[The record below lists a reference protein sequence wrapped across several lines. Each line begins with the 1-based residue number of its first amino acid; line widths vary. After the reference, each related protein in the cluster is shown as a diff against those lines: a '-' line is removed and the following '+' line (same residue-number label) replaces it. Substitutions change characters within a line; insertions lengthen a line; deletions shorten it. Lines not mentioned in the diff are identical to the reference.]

1 MTLLK
6 QQSHPFTPSSSI
18 LTLCTSFYGLKTIS
32 LILRLNF
39 YDLASRTST
48 RVKAT
53 LFSVFGPI
61 QIVLYYLKSY
71 LNPLQLRR
79 GKDNANNRIGF
90 DSELKQVDVA
100 NQFFVM
106 SAYMSLDFYPHYYF
120 PFFLLMLK
128 RNFIKQIIKTI
139 LF

>member
-6 QQSHPFTPSSSI
+6 QHHTPSSSI

-39 YDLASRTST
+39 YDLARTST

-53 LFSVFGPI
+53 LFTVFGPI

-79 GKDNANNRIGF
+79 GKDNANNRSGF

-120 PFFLLMLK
+120 PFFC
-128 RNFIKQIIKTI
+128 
-139 LF
+139 